1 MLDAVSAEHI
11 GREVLLSHDAG
22 DADAGARGV
31 HARLHPLAGV
41 VAFVLVP
48 GESNVAQLIA

>member
-41 VAFVLVP
+41 VAFVLCP
-48 GESNVAQLIA
+48 AKATWHN